1 MAFTMFP
8 EFSFQI
14 TETTNE
20 RNLRLLMGLGFGVL
34 MREARFATWIYEHFS
49 YWVLVRVGW
58 YWCTEPPPLTG
69 PTISSALICAKWE
82 VGGRSACLSVIADWS
97 PQPSHLD
104 TGSTA
109 QLKQSAMEAPTHC
122 HVQSETTHA
131 TSTRAPPNAGV
142 KGSLHSKCKM
152 VIGVDP

>member
-58 YWCTEPPPLTG
+58 HWCTETPPLTG
-69 PTISSALICAKWE
+69 PTISSALH
-82 VGGRSACLSVIADWS
+82 SVYIGQYDS
-97 PQPSHLD
+97 PVSKNFWCFFWNLD
-104 TGSTA
+104 SV
-109 QLKQSAMEAPTHC
+109 L
-122 HVQSETTHA
+122 
-131 TSTRAPPNAGV
+131 
-142 KGSLHSKCKM
+142 L
-152 VIGVDP
+152 

>member
-14 TETTNE
+14 TETTNK

-58 YWCTEPPPLTG
+58 HWCTETPPLTG

-82 VGGRSACLSVIADWS
+82 VGGRRACLSVIADWS
-97 PQPSHLD
+97 PSLPNPLIW
-104 TGSTA
+104 TLEA
-109 QLKQSAMEAPTHC
+109 QHSSNNQQWRHRHTVMYKVKQHTLLVLGHTQML
-122 HVQSETTHA
+122 V
-131 TSTRAPPNAGV
+131 
-142 KGSLHSKCKM
+142 
-152 VIGVDP
+152 